1 MRKLDIVLIIAIVA
15 AVAASSHP
23 ALAKGGKAN
32 SNLLKN
38 TVTGKHYDNTVL
50 TVRKPT
56 VTKPGAKLTP
66 DKVEAG
72 GENIRR

>member
-1 MRKLDIVLIIAIVA
+1 MRKLGIVLIITIGA
-15 AVAASSHP
+15 AVAASSHSS
-23 ALAKGGKAN
+23 LAKDKSAP
-32 SNLLKN
+32 NLYKQ
-38 TVTGKHYDNTVL
+38 TATGKHYDKTVL

-56 VTKPGAKLTP
+56 VKPGAKLTP